1 MTAGTY
7 LQFVA
12 ALAFVLA
19 LIAVLA
25 WAVRRFGLFAHVVPP
40 RGGKRRIA
48 IVETAALDAKRRL
61 VLVRRDD
68 REHLLLLG
76 AAGDAVIETGIAAP
90 DRAAPAQETG
100 AAKESAA

>member
-1 MTAGTY
+1 MNPGTY

-25 WAVRRFGLFAHVVPP
+25 WAMRRFGLFSNVIPA
-40 RGGKRRIA
+40 RGGKRRLGV
-48 IVETAALDAKRRL
+48 VESATIDAKRRL
-61 VLVRRDD
+61 VLIRRDD

-76 AAGDAVIETGIAAP
+76 ANNDAVIETGITPPSASDAPATGGGAAP
-90 DRAAPAQETG
+90 
-100 AAKESAA
+100 

>member
-7 LQFVA
+7 LQFVL

-25 WAVRRFGLFAHVVPP
+25 WAVKRFGLFAHVVPV
-40 RGGKRRIA
+40 RGGKKRITV
-48 IVETAALDAKRRL
+48 VESAPLDAKRRL
-61 VLVRRDD
+61 VLIRRDD

-76 AAGDAVIETGIAAP
+76 ANGDAVVESGIPAAP
-90 DRAAPAQETG
+90 EPAATQG
-100 AAKESAA
+100 AAR